1 MKRRWHAI
9 AAAFI
14 LAAVLIATGSA
25 VIQAPAETGTCN
37 ASKDQAE

>member
-14 LAAVLIATGSA
+14 LAAVLIATGCDT
-25 VIQAPAETGTCN
+25 QAPAETGTCN